1 MKVVFRKNNTAD
13 VSAIESVSVSPAA
26 KRIEVCV
33 KHKTGK
39 TGKQKVSYLAD
50 PCLSYSRRHLPESAK
65 KIVKELE
72 SLSKAPDMP
81 IEQVVELTAWR
92 NGHLQVKM
100 DTDSHASARGFAF
113 LCVDWPFDHNP
124 SDEELKFRTGLSGD
138 EIKKIAR
145 SDIYK
150 HSIEALMLD
159 SYDTSD
165 KFKWWLRDYERNMPR
180 RFGKRMR
187 LSEDAATEL
196 INSMAEQRG
205 VALGSLKGNS
215 TLFEPERTTGSG
227 RKSVYLYYY
236 QWDRDNAKSKG
247 ESVWECKI
255 GKAERPLQ
263 ERLREQATDPEKF
276 RLGLH
281 IQTDRPKEIEGII
294 HDELKKRGK
303 HIGESLRK
311 EWFRTSPSEVEKIYR
326 SIDR

>member
-1 MKVVFRKNNTAD
+1 MKVVFRENNTAD
-13 VSAIESVSVSPAA
+13 VSAIQSVSVSSVA

-33 KHKTGK
+33 KYKTGK

-81 IEQVVELTAWR
+81 IEQAVELTAWR

-100 DTDSHASARGFAF
+100 DTDSYTSARGLAL
-113 LCVDWPFDHNP
+113 LCWDWPFDQNP
-124 SDEELKFRTGLSGD
+124 SDEKLKFRTGLRATDIKRVASSG
-138 EIKKIAR
+138 
-145 SDIYK
+145 IYK
-150 HSIEALMLD
+150 QSIEALMLE

-165 KFKWWLRDYERNMPR
+165 KFKWWLRDYGRNMPR

-187 LSEDAATEL
+187 RSEDTATEL
-196 INSMAEQRG
+196 INSIAEQYSID
-205 VALGSLKGNS
+205 LGDLKS
-215 TLFEPERTTGSG
+215 SWAFFAPEKTIGSG

-236 QWDRDNAKSKG
+236 QWDRDGAKSKG
-247 ESVWECKI
+247 GSVWECKI

-281 IQTDRPKEIEGII
+281 IETDRPRKIEGVIQ
-294 HDELKKRGK
+294 DTLKARGK
-303 HIGESLRK
+303 HRGESLRK
-311 EWFRTSPSEVEKIYR
+311 EWFLTSPSEVEKIYK
-326 SIDR
+326 SI